1 MDILGVDIGGTGIK
15 AAPVHTD
22 TGKLLA
28 ERCRLETPRPAT
40 PETVTATL
48 AQLVAH
54 FNWEGPIGCG
64 FPSVIRDGRVCTAA
78 NISKEWI
85 GCQARALFTG
95 ATGCPVTVLNDA
107 DAAGYAEMR
116 FGAGQSIKGVV
127 LIVTLGTGIG
137 TALFT
142 NGQLVPNTEF
152 GHIELA
158 GEEAENWA
166 AASVRK
172 RKRLSWKKW
181 AGRVDAYLTQV
192 HHYLW
197 PDMIIVGGGVSKQ
210 QAKFLPLLTV
220 DTMLVPAQLRNEAGI
235 VGAAL
240 AALYAQQSDQQ
251 PVPLAPIGTG

>member
-22 TGKLLA
+22 TGTLLA
-28 ERCRLETPRPAT
+28 ERCRLATPRPAT

-54 FNWEGPIGCG
+54 FNWDGPIGCG

-85 GCQARALFTG
+85 GCQARALFTK

-107 DAAGYAEMR
+107 DAAGYAEIR
-116 FGAGQSIKGVV
+116 FGAGQGIKGVV

-142 NGQLVPNTEF
+142 NGQLVPNMEF

-158 GEEAENWA
+158 GKEAEKWA
-166 AASVRK
+166 AASVRR
-172 RKRLSWKKW
+172 RKRLSWRKW

-240 AALYAQQSDQQ
+240 GALYAQQSDQQ
-251 PVPLAPIGTG
+251 SVSLAPIGTG